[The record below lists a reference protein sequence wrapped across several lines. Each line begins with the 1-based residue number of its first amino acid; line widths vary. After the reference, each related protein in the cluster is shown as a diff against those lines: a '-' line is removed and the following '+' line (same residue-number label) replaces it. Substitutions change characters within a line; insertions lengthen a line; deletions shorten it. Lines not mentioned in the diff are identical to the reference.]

1 MEWNDLERGRNARR
15 GRNKKEMLG
24 GIPMDNHARFSE
36 LFLREYTNLIRLAYR
51 LTGSR
56 EQAEDLVQSA
66 FLLALARQEE
76 LLAHPSPGGW
86 LAVTLR
92 NLVLNERRRRKREQ
106 DWLAREE
113 TPPCPGGREDPVRL
127 EELLPVQLSRE
138 ERQILIW
145 RYELQLDYPAIGER
159 LGISQAA
166 ARMRVSRALAR
177 CRELLD

>member
-1 MEWNDLERGRNARR
+1 MIWSA
-15 GRNKKEMLG
+15 G
-24 GIPMDNHARFSE
+24 GTPAAAETRKRCWEGFPWTITLAFPE

-113 TPPCPGGREDPVRL
+113 TPPCPGGREDPIKL

-177 CRELLD
+177 CRELLE

>member
-1 MEWNDLERGRNARR
+1 MEWNDLERGRNTRR

-66 FLLALARQEE
+66 FLLALARQEV

-92 NLVLNERRRRKREQ
+92 NLVLNERRRMKREQ

-113 TPPCPGGREDPVRL
+113 TPPCLGGREDPVRL